1 VKNFRHSPER
11 TKSLG
16 RIPAGHSGKTPSK
29 ACFCNLFAS
38 ALHSAL
44 RLSDKIALEK
54 TVFGRGELNK
64 SVDL

>member
-1 VKNFRHSPER
+1 VKNLRHSPER

-16 RIPAGHSGKTPSK
+16 RIPAGYIGKTPPK

-38 ALHSAL
+38 ALHSDL
-44 RLSDKIALEK
+44 RPLDENALEK